1 MLVGDAF
8 GFLDPVYSSG
18 VMLALKSGELAADA
32 IEQALQADDPS
43 AARLG
48 LFAPKLVAGMQLIR
62 QLICAFYDPK
72 FSFGAFLE
80 EHGQYH
86 DHLVR
91 LLIGDVFNDEVG
103 QIFEVLGDYTSLPGP
118 IELEAGVERP

>member
-1 MLVGDAF
+1 
-8 GFLDPVYSSG
+8 
-18 VMLALKSGELAADA
+18 MLALKSGEFAADA

-43 AARLG
+43 AERLG
-48 LFAPKLVAGMQLIR
+48 CFGPQLVAAMQLLR
-62 QLICAFYDPK
+62 QLIHVFYDPK

-80 EHGQYH
+80 EHGEFH

-103 QIFEVLGDYTSLPGP
+103 QIFEVLGDYASLPGP
-118 IELEAGVERP
+118 IELEVGAQRP